1 MLYHF
6 ICLVQTHFCFVCMI
20 ILYIS
25 ITSSVVHGSIMICYI
40 LLSAYG
46 LQQWVPTSWS
56 VMLVCSRVLPYT
68 GPSLMGPLDHGL
80 CLWVPGILRQVIP
93 PSPMGVRYYFRL
105 SMQSNLP
112 ICGIEF
118 AGTLIKS

>member
-6 ICLVQTHFCFVCMI
+6 ICLVRTHFCFVCMI

-80 CLWVPGILRQVIP
+80 CLWVPGIYASGHP
-93 PSPMGVRYYFRL
+93 PF
-105 SMQSNLP
+105 SNGSKVLFSSVHAVKP
-112 ICGIEF
+112 PY
-118 AGTLIKS
+118 LWD